1 MAAAVAFEHDPNPP
15 QEHEPEM
22 PAHDTQSE
30 SFRMLGMLQ
39 GQMDS
44 MLREFH
50 GFRLEIAE
58 RHRDNHDAIEKLIGN
73 LQREN
78 DKASSATAERVS
90 SLEQAISELKE
101 SHDINAGEI
110 ALTRRLVDRMI
121 KAAPIILP
129 LLAYLGSIFGG
140 WRK

>member
-1 MAAAVAFEHDPNPP
+1 
-15 QEHEPEM
+15 M

-90 SLEQAISELKE
+90 TLEQAISELKE
-101 SHDINAGEI
+101 NHDTNAGEI
-110 ALTRRLVDRMI
+110 AATRRLVILMI
-121 KAAPIILP
+121 KAAPIALP
-129 LLAYLGSIFGG
+129 LLAYLGGMFGG
-140 WRK
+140 GHK